1 MQERFGRL
9 LANRAIPLAQRVRMA
24 CFIGAIFSAMMGA
37 GGMFG
42 DVTLDEVVE
51 HVRGAVRD
59 LFAVTAATA

>member
-9 LANRAIPLAQRVRMA
+9 LANPAIPLAQRVRMA
-24 CFIGAIFSAMMGA
+24 CSIGAIFSAMMGA

-59 LFAVTAATA
+59 LFAVTAAAA